1 MKKIS
6 ESLQRPYFIPE
17 IFKEEL
23 KRISLISLFVIGF
36 IFMFSLTM
44 SEANLDVLHYL
55 LLSILYAVVTFI
67 VASSFVFVIR
77 LFSKKHTTIKL
88 KYWLLQVFGLIISIS
103 LGNAVLRNMMLGQ
116 DAFYDLSIVV
126 STFLIA
132 IFPVVILAFINQ
144 SKYEKQNTRKVQE
157 LYEALLSTKKRNTDN
172 CVLAV
177 EAMENYVHI
186 YEKRDSLLIK
196 TTKRQTLKS
205 ILDDDKYNILVKS
218 HRSYLFNPNEVEKV
232 EGNAQ
237 GLVITMSHSD
247 CPKVLVS
254 RSYIKNVKALL
265 KVSFKFSQL

>member
-1 MKKIS
+1 V
-6 ESLQRPYFIPE
+6 PE
-17 IFKEEL
+17 TFKEEL

-44 SEANLDVLHYL
+44 SKANLDVLNYL
-55 LLSILYAVVTFI
+55 LLSIFYGVVTFI
-67 VASSFVFVIR
+67 VASSFVFGIR
-77 LFSKKHTTIKL
+77 YFTRKHATIKL
-88 KYWLLQVFGLIISIS
+88 GYWLLQVFGLIISIS
-103 LGNAVLRNMMLGQ
+103 LANVVLRNMILGQ
-116 DAFYDLSIVV
+116 DAFDDLSIVV
-126 STFLIA
+126 NTFLIA

-144 SKYEKQNTRKVQE
+144 SKSEKQNTRKAQE
-157 LYEALLSTKKRNTDN
+157 LYEALRSTKKSNADN

-177 EAMENYVHI
+177 ESMENYVHI

-205 ILDDDKYNILVKS
+205 VLDDDKYHTLVQS
-218 HRSYLFNPNEVEKV
+218 HRSYLFNPNEVEKA

-254 RSYIKNVKALL
+254 RSFMKNVKALL
-265 KVSFKFSQL
+265 